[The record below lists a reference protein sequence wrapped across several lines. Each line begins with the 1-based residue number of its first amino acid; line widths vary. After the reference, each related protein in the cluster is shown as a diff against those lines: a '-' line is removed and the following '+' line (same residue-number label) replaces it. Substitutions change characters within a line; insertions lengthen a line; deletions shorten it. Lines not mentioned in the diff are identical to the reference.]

1 MQTLILASSN
11 PNKIREIREILSGRY
26 EIKGLADI
34 GCTEDIPETA
44 DTIEGNAQ
52 LKIRYLVEHYG
63 VDGFSE
69 DTGLEVEALNGA
81 PGVHTA
87 RYAGENRDPQANIYL
102 LQQNLAPFSNRK
114 ARFKTVMALHLNGQ
128 EYLFEGIVDGQISPV
143 QSGAGGFGYDPI
155 FVPDGYDITFAEMD
169 KTIKNQISH
178 RGRALAKLIEFLE
191 NYQG

>member
-11 PNKIREIREILSGRY
+11 TNKIREIREILSERY

-87 RYAGENRDPQANIYL
+87 RYAGENRDPQANIDL

-114 ARFKTVMALHLNGQ
+114 ARFKTVMALHLKGQ
-128 EYLFEGIVDGQISPV
+128 EYLFEGIVDGQISAV

>member
-11 PNKIREIREILSGRY
+11 PNKIREIREILSERY
-26 EIKGLADI
+26 EVKGLADI
-34 GCTEDIPETA
+34 GCTEEIPETA

-87 RYAGENRDPQANIYL
+87 RYAGENRDPQANIDL
-102 LQQNLAPFSNRK
+102 LQQNLAPHSNRK
-114 ARFKTVMALHLNGQ
+114 ARFKTVMALHLKGQ

-169 KTIKNQISH
+169 KTIKNKISH

>member
-1 MQTLILASSN
+1 MQTLILASAN

-44 DTIEGNAQ
+44 DTIEGNAL

-69 DTGLEVEALNGA
+69 DTGLEVEALGGA

-87 RYAGENRDPQANIYL
+87 RYAGEDRDPQANIDL
-102 LQQNLAPFSNRK
+102 LQQNLAPFNNRK

-143 QSGAGGFGYDPI
+143 QRGAGGFGYDPV
-155 FVPDGYDITFAEMD
+155 FVPDGYDVTFAELD
-169 KTIKNQISH
+169 KTTKNQISH
-178 RGRALAKLIEFLE
+178 RGRALAKLIDFLE
-191 NYQG
+191 KYQA

>member
-1 MQTLILASSN
+1 MKTLILASSN

-26 EIKGLADI
+26 EIKGLVDI

-44 DTIEGNAQ
+44 DTIEGNAL

-69 DTGLEVEALNGA
+69 DTGLEVEALEGA

-87 RYAGENRDPQANIYL
+87 RYAGENRDPQANIDL

-114 ARFKTVMALHLNGQ
+114 ARFKTVMALYLNGQ
-128 EYLFEGIVDGQISPV
+128 EYLFEGIVNGQISPK
-143 QSGAGGFGYDPI
+143 QSGEGGFGYDPVFI
-155 FVPDGYDITFAEMD
+155 PDGYDVTFAEMD
-169 KTIKNQISH
+169 KAIKNQISH
-178 RGRALAKLIEFLE
+178 RGRALVELIDFLE
-191 NYQG
+191 KYEA